1 MTFQPGKLTREK
13 CNRGDVKDLQKRR
26 KSIKGTPT
34 HDGRIKKI
42 MVHGFQGR
50 SNRVGF
56 RAPRVGVG
64 LLRRQMASVIG
75 FNVCSLD
82 IHLLL
87 HAVERAPSGLDVTT
101 GFPCTKLWDCATGH

>member
-1 MTFQPGKLTREK
+1 
-13 CNRGDVKDLQKRR
+13 
-26 KSIKGTPT
+26 
-34 HDGRIKKI
+34 

-50 SNRVGF
+50 SNRVEF

-75 FNVCSLD
+75 FVFLD

-87 HAVERAPSGLDVTT
+87 HAVERAA
-101 GFPCTKLWDCATGH
+101 WW